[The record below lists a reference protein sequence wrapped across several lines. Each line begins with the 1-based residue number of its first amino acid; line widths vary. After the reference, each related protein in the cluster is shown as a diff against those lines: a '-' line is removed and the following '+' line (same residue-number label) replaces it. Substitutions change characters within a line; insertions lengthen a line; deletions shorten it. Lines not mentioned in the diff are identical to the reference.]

1 MSWVITGS
9 QKFTPNALLDQFTGA
24 AAAYSLRNLVG
35 ASNPSVVRV
44 RRSSDNTEQDFTAT
58 QVTDGTLTTFCGA
71 GDGFVRTWYDQSGNN
86 QHAIQAT
93 TASQP
98 KIVDGSTGLILENG
112 KPGISFDGSNDFL
125 QATGLNVSQPCSIV
139 TVVKKTNTSHYFDGA
154 TSRITLFGS
163 TSQLFLI
170 AGAQLGTNTQTD
182 FQCLFF
188 VTADA
193 TDTVH
198 VNSVQ
203 RISGNA
209 GSNALTS
216 LLLGRQTTGL
226 NHANQTMQDFI
237 VYPSNQSTNRT
248 AIESNINAHY
258 AIY

>member
-1 MSWVITGS
+1 LLDEFTGS
-9 QKFTPNALLDQFTGA
+9 
-24 AAAYSLRNLVG
+24 AAAYSLRDLTFLRG
-35 ASNPSVVRV
+35 GPVVRV
-44 RRSSDNTEQDFTAT
+44 RRSSDNTEADFTAA
-58 QVTDGTLTTFCGA
+58 QVSDGSLAAWVGA
-71 GDGFVRTWYDQSGNN
+71 GNNGFVRTWYDQSGNN